1 MENYLV
7 GIDFGACNLK
17 AAAFDKGKFRP
28 IQLNTDESG
37 IKHAPNIIYYRGKED
52 EDGNIEKIEKIIGQ
66 RAFNFSLME
75 IGNKKN
81 LVTNVKRKLEIANWS
96 QKIANLD
103 RDVTAFEVISDI
115 FGCVQRYFKN
125 KKDQNVRAI
134 LTVPVCFSK
143 IQRNQIRHAAEKSGI
158 VVDSLIS
165 EPFAALFSLK
175 DLSSYKDK
183 LIMIF
188 DFGGSTLDVSVAKIE
203 CPADNA
209 LKITELA
216 AAGIHLG
223 GIDIDRDIYQKILLR
238 DFKADFDN
246 IKEKFGVRYEEHFL
260 EFTRAMKEMLFITG
274 DDSAKAYD
282 LSSGM
287 LTGLEEVALSRK
299 DVDQMFSES
308 DYKQKIFDMF
318 DAIFEDLE
326 ENDDF
331 YQKEDIAK
339 IFPFGGTCKIPF
351 FIDAL
356 EEYFGT
362 EVFNKQDFDFNDS
375 ELLIK
380 GLDDRY
386 LAVASGA
393 AHYLKTKQSGDN
405 VEVLN
410 IIPYCI
416 GYGKDGKFMRCISR
430 NMPFGYETRSM
441 LLPLTFLEK
450 ISWKLPIYQCFN
462 NQTGL
467 ELDKEESA
475 AVYMGDV
482 DLDESLYEKQ
492 ESPIFTMRVMR
503 DGRLRM
509 QFFDNKT
516 FPDGSKELVLTEE
529 KFLEIG
535 G

>member
-1 MENYLV
+1 MEDYLV

-17 AAAFDKGKFRP
+17 SAAFDGKKFRP
-28 IQLNTDESG
+28 IQLNKEESG
-37 IKHAPNIIYYRGKED
+37 IKHTPNIIYYRKKK
-52 EDGNIEKIEKIIGQ
+52 DGDIEKIIGQ
-66 RAFNFSLME
+66 NAFNRSLTE
-75 IGNKKN
+75 IGTEKN
-81 LVTNVKRKLEIANWS
+81 FVAGVKRKLEIANWS
-96 QKIANLD
+96 QKITNLN
-103 RDVTAFEVISDI
+103 RDVTAFEVVSDI
-115 FGCVQRYFKN
+115 FGCIKSYFKN
-125 KKDQNVRAI
+125 KKDQDVRAI

-143 IQRNQIRHAAEKSGI
+143 IQRDRIRRAAENAGL

-203 CPADNA
+203 CSADNT
-209 LKITELA
+209 LKITEVA
-216 AAGIHLG
+216 AAGIHFG
-223 GIDIDRDIYQKILLR
+223 GLDIDKDIYQKIFLR
-238 DFKADFDN
+238 GDFKADFDN
-246 IKEKFGVRYEEHFL
+246 AINTAENREEKLL
-260 EFTRAMKEMLFITG
+260 EFTRAMKENLFKTG
-274 DDSAKAYD
+274 YDSFKAEE

-287 LTGLEEVALSRK
+287 IEGLQKVTLSRK

-308 DYKQKIFDMF
+308 DYKKRIFDMF

-326 ENDDF
+326 ENDAF

-351 FIDAL
+351 FIAAL
-356 EEYFGT
+356 EEYFGA
-362 EVFNKQDFDFNDS
+362 EVFNEQDFDFNDS

-380 GLDDRY
+380 GLEDRY

-393 AHYLKTKQSGDN
+393 VHYLQSKQSGAP

-410 IIPYCI
+410 VIPYCI
-416 GYGKDGKFMRCISR
+416 GYGKGGKFMRCISR
-430 NMPFGYETRSM
+430 NMPVGQEMPSK
-441 LLPLTFLEK
+441 LLPLPFLEK
-450 ISWKLPIYQCFN
+450 VSWKLPIYQCFN

-475 AVYMGDV
+475 AVYIGDV
-482 DLDESLYEKQ
+482 ILDESLYEKK
-492 ESPIFTMRVMR
+492 ESPVFTMRILR
-503 DGRLRM
+503 DGRLHM
-509 QFFDNKT
+509 QLFDNKT

-529 KFLEIG
+529 KFFEIG

>member
-1 MENYLV
+1 MEDYLV

-17 AAAFDKGKFRP
+17 AAAFKGKKLAS

-37 IKHAPNIIYYRGKED
+37 IKYTRNIIYYRGKKD
-52 EDGNIEKIEKIIGQ
+52 KDGNIEKIEKIIGQ
-66 RAFNFSLME
+66 RAFNFSLPE
-75 IGNKKN
+75 IGNEKN
-81 LVTNVKRKLEIANWS
+81 FVANVKRKLEIANWS
-96 QKIANLD
+96 QRIACLD
-103 RDVTAFEVISDI
+103 RDVTAVEVIRDI
-115 FGCVQRYFKN
+115 FGCIQSYFKN
-125 KKDQNVRAI
+125 KKDQSVRAI
-134 LTVPVCFSK
+134 LTVPVCFSN
-143 IQRNQIRHAAEKSGI
+143 IQRNEIRRAAEDAGI
-158 VVDSLIS
+158 LVDSLIS

-175 DLSSYKDK
+175 DLPSYKDK

-188 DFGGSTLDVSVAKIE
+188 DFGGSTLDISVAKIE
-203 CPADNA
+203 CPDENA
-209 LKITELA
+209 LKITEIA

-223 GIDIDRDIYQKILLR
+223 GLDIDRDIYQKILLR
-238 DFKADFDN
+238 DFKTDFDN
-246 IKEKFGVRYEEHFL
+246 AIKNDLIREEKFL
-260 EFTRAMKEMLFITG
+260 EFTHVMKENLFKEN
-274 DDSAKAYD
+274 DDTYKAEN
-282 LSSGM
+282 LRESSM
-287 LTGLEEVALSRK
+287 IPGLEEVTLNRK
-299 DVDQMFSES
+299 DIYKMFSES
-308 DYKQKIFDMF
+308 DYKQRIFDMF

-326 ENDDF
+326 ETDEF

-356 EEYFGT
+356 EEYFGA
-362 EVFNKQDFDFNDS
+362 EVFNKQDFDFSDN
-375 ELLIK
+375 EFLIK
-380 GLDDRY
+380 GLEDRY

-393 AHYLKTKQSGDN
+393 VHYLKSKQSNKVEILN
-405 VEVLN
+405 V
-410 IIPYCI
+410 IPYCI

-441 LLPLTFLEK
+441 LLPLSFLEK

-462 NQTGL
+462 NQTGQ

-475 AVYMGDV
+475 TVYMGNI

-492 ESPIFTMRVMR
+492 ESPVFTMRVMR

-516 FPDGSKELVLTEE
+516 FPDGSKELVQTEE

>member
-1 MENYLV
+1 MEDYLV

-17 AAAFDKGKFRP
+17 AAAFDGKKFRP
-28 IQLNTDESG
+28 IQLNKEEIG
-37 IKHAPNIIYYRGKED
+37 IKHAPNIIYYRKKK
-52 EDGNIEKIEKIIGQ
+52 DGGIDKFIGQ
-66 RAFNFSLME
+66 KALNSSLTEISNEKNF
-75 IGNKKN
+75 
-81 LVTNVKRKLEIANWS
+81 VANVKRKLEIANWS
-96 QKIANLD
+96 QKIANLN
-103 RDVTAFEVISDI
+103 RDVTSFEVVSDI
-115 FGCVQRYFKN
+115 FGCIKSYFKN

-143 IQRNQIRHAAEKSGI
+143 IQREQIRRAAENAGLVI
-158 VVDSLIS
+158 DSLIS

-175 DLSSYKDK
+175 NLPSYKDK

-203 CPADNA
+203 CPDENT
-209 LKITELA
+209 LKITEVA

-223 GIDIDRDIYQKILLR
+223 GLDIDRDIYQKIFLR

-246 IKEKFGVRYEEHFL
+246 ILAGIVNREEHFL
-260 EFTRAMKEMLFITG
+260 EFTRAIKENLFKTG
-274 DDSAKAYD
+274 DDNFKAED

-287 LTGLEEVALSRK
+287 IDGLQKVILNRK

-326 ENDDF
+326 ENDAF

-356 EEYFGT
+356 EEYFGA
-362 EVFNKQDFDFNDS
+362 EIFNKQDFDFNDN

-380 GLDDRY
+380 GLEDRY

-393 AHYLKTKQSGDN
+393 AHYLKSKQSGDN

-410 IIPYCI
+410 VIPYCI

-430 NMPFGYETRSM
+430 NMLVGQETPSM
-441 LLPLTFLEK
+441 LLPLSFLEK

-475 AVYMGDV
+475 AVYIGDV
-482 DLDESLYEKQ
+482 TLDESLYEKK
-492 ESPIFTMRVMR
+492 ESPIFTMRILR
-503 DGRLRM
+503 DGRLHM
-509 QFFDNKT
+509 QLFDNKT

-529 KFLEIG
+529 KFFEIG